1 MSGGTV
7 RFPVGALVVSVVCA
21 VGWVVRGSVEPFAW
35 FACLSASV
43 LGLCVGLVRWAFR
56 PTHNGRGN

>member
-1 MSGGTV
+1 MSGLTV

-35 FACLSASV
+35 FACLVASV
-43 LGLCVGLVRWAFR
+43 LGLCVGLVRWALGS
-56 PTHNGRGN
+56 THNRKGS